1 MRLDLLAAL
10 SGAMIAVQARV
21 NGELSHQLN
30 NGLQAAFVSFGS
42 GLLIILLITPFSSQI
57 KEGIVNLR
65 AAVKN
70 KEIARWKLLAGALG
84 GSFVAIQTQIVPL
97 IGVAIYSVASI
108 AGQTAMSLIVDRI
121 GLTGGGKKLI
131 SPRRV
136 LAAVLTVIAVL
147 VSVWDRIDANN
158 LSMFA
163 VTAGGIAGAIVGVQ
177 RALNG
182 QINEYS
188 HQSFTTSLLNF
199 ITGTSFLM
207 ILIAIGLV
215 IGRNELSPLP
225 SNPWWI
231 YTGGVIGVIY
241 IAFTSTIV
249 QHLGVL
255 TFTLFSVGGQLVGSL
270 VIDLVSPTKGVSVS
284 AYLVTGIFMTY
295 AGVIGVIY
303 IAFISTI
310 VQHLGVLT
318 FTLFSVG
325 GQLISSLIID
335 FVSPTNGVRVS
346 YYLITGIA
354 MTYLGVIAGGV
365 GSSRVKK
372 PQKQ

>member
-10 SGAMIAVQARV
+10 SGAMIALQARA
-21 NGELSHQLN
+21 NGELSHRLN
-30 NGLQAAFVSFGS
+30 NGLQAALVSFSS
-42 GLLIILLITPFSSQI
+42 GLLIIFVISLFNSKI
-57 KEGIVNLR
+57 KDGIKNLR
-65 AAVKN
+65 TAVAN
-70 KEIARWKLLAGALG
+70 KEIARWKLFAGALG

-108 AGQTAMSLIVDRI
+108 AGQTAMSLVVDRI

-136 LAAVLTVIAVL
+136 LAAVLTVLAVL

-199 ITGTSFLM
+199 ATGTSFLI
-207 ILIAIGLV
+207 ILSTAGL
-215 IGRNELSPLP
+215 ILGKNELSPLP
-225 SNPWWI
+225 SGPWWI

-284 AYLVTGIFMTY
+284 AYLVTGIVMTY
-295 AGVIGVIY
+295 A
-303 IAFISTI
+303 
-310 VQHLGVLT
+310 
-318 FTLFSVG
+318 
-325 GQLISSLIID
+325 
-335 FVSPTNGVRVS
+335 
-346 YYLITGIA
+346 
-354 MTYLGVIAGGV
+354 GVIAGGV
-365 GSSRVKK
+365 GSLRVKK
-372 PQKQ
+372 PQRQ

>member
-10 SGAMIAVQARV
+10 SGLMIALQART
-21 NGELSHQLN
+21 NGELSHRIN
-30 NGLQAAFVSFGS
+30 NGLEAALVSFGS
-42 GLLIILLITPFSSQI
+42 GLIIITIISFFNPAI
-57 KEGIVNLR
+57 KEGIKNLR
-65 AAVKN
+65 TAVAN

-84 GSFVAIQTQIVPL
+84 GSFVAIQTNIVPL

-108 AGQTAMSLIVDRI
+108 AGQTAMSLVVDRI

-131 SPRRV
+131 SGRRV
-136 LAAVLTVIAVL
+136 AAAVLTVLAVF
-147 VSVWDRIDANN
+147 VSVFDRIDAKN
-158 LSMFA
+158 LSLFA
-163 VTAGGIAGAIVGVQ
+163 VALGCIAGAVVGVQ

-199 ITGTSFLM
+199 ITGTSLLV
-207 ILIAIGLV
+207 ILILGGVLIGKIELV
-215 IGRNELSPLP
+215 PLP
-225 SNPWWI
+225 IGPWWI

-270 VIDLVSPTKGVSVS
+270 VIDLVSPTNGVNVS
-284 AYLVTGIFMTY
+284 AYLVTGI
-295 AGVIGVIY
+295 V
-303 IAFISTI
+303 
-310 VQHLGVLT
+310 
-318 FTLFSVG
+318 
-325 GQLISSLIID
+325 
-335 FVSPTNGVRVS
+335 
-346 YYLITGIA
+346 

-365 GSSRVKK
+365 SSSRVQK
-372 PQKQ
+372 PKRQL

>member
-1 MRLDLLAAL
+1 VRLDLLAAL
-10 SGAMIAVQARV
+10 SGAMIALQARA
-21 NGELSHQLN
+21 NGELSHRLD
-30 NGLQAAFVSFGS
+30 NGLQAALVSFSS
-42 GLLIILLITPFSSQI
+42 GLLIILLITPFSPHI
-57 KEGIVNLR
+57 KEGIRNLR
-65 AAVKN
+65 GAISR

-108 AGQTAMSLIVDRI
+108 AGQTAMSLVVDRI

-136 LAAVLTVIAVL
+136 LAAALTVLAVL

-158 LSMFA
+158 LSMIA
-163 VTAGGIAGAIVGVQ
+163 VTAGCVAGAVVGVQ

-182 QINEYS
+182 QINEHS

-199 ITGTSFLM
+199 ITGTTFLV
-207 ILIAIGLV
+207 ILILV
-215 IGRNELSPLP
+215 GVALGKNELSPLP
-225 SNPWWI
+225 AGPWWI

-255 TFTLFSVGGQLVGSL
+255 TFTLFSVGGQLAGSL
-270 VIDLVSPTKGVSVS
+270 IIDLVSPTDGVSVS
-284 AYLVTGIFMTY
+284 AYLVTG
-295 AGVIGVIY
+295 
-303 IAFISTI
+303 
-310 VQHLGVLT
+310 L
-318 FTLFSVG
+318 
-325 GQLISSLIID
+325 
-335 FVSPTNGVRVS
+335 
-346 YYLITGIA
+346 A
-354 MTYLGVIAGGV
+354 MTYIGVIAGGV
-365 GSSRVKK
+365 GNLRVKK

>member
-10 SGAMIAVQARV
+10 SGLMIALQARA
-21 NGELSHQLN
+21 NGELSHRLN
-30 NGLQAAFVSFGS
+30 NGLEAALVSFGS
-42 GLLIILLITPFSSQI
+42 GLIIIAAIAAFNPSI
-57 KEGIVNLR
+57 KEGIKNLR
-65 AAVKN
+65 AAVAN

-84 GSFVAIQTQIVPL
+84 GSFVAIQTHIVPL

-108 AGQTAMSLIVDRI
+108 AGQTAMSLVVDRI

-131 SPRRV
+131 SGRRV
-136 LAAVLTVIAVL
+136 AAAVLTVLAVF
-147 VSVWDRIDANN
+147 VSVFDRIDAKN
-158 LSMFA
+158 LSLFA
-163 VTAGGIAGAIVGVQ
+163 VALGCIAGAVVGVQ

-199 ITGTSFLM
+199 ITGTSLLV
-207 ILIAIGLV
+207 ILILGGVLIGKIELV
-215 IGRNELSPLP
+215 PLP
-225 SNPWWI
+225 IGPWWI

-270 VIDLVSPTKGVSVS
+270 VIDLVSPTNGVNVS
-284 AYLVTGIFMTY
+284 AYLVTGI
-295 AGVIGVIY
+295 V
-303 IAFISTI
+303 
-310 VQHLGVLT
+310 
-318 FTLFSVG
+318 
-325 GQLISSLIID
+325 
-335 FVSPTNGVRVS
+335 
-346 YYLITGIA
+346 

-365 GSSRVKK
+365 SSSRVQK
-372 PQKQ
+372 PKRQQ

>member
-10 SGAMIAVQARV
+10 SGALIALQARA
-21 NGELSHQLN
+21 NGELSHRLD
-30 NGLQAAFVSFGS
+30 NGLQAALVSFSS
-42 GLLIILLITPFSSQI
+42 GLLIILLITPFSSHI
-57 KEGIVNLR
+57 KEGIRNLR
-65 AAVKN
+65 AAISR
-70 KEIARWKLLAGALG
+70 KEIARWKLFAGALG

-136 LAAVLTVIAVL
+136 IAAVLTVLAVL

-158 LSMFA
+158 LSMIA
-163 VTAGGIAGAIVGVQ
+163 VAAGCIAGAVVGVQ

-182 QINEYS
+182 QINEHS

-199 ITGTSFLM
+199 ITGTTFLV
-207 ILIAIGLV
+207 ILILIGVV
-215 IGRNELSPLP
+215 IGKNDLSPLP
-225 SNPWWI
+225 AGPWWI

-255 TFTLFSVGGQLVGSL
+255 TFTLFSVGGQLAASL
-270 VIDLVSPTKGVSVS
+270 VIDLVSPTDGVSVS
-284 AYLVTGIFMTY
+284 AYLVTG
-295 AGVIGVIY
+295 
-303 IAFISTI
+303 
-310 VQHLGVLT
+310 L
-318 FTLFSVG
+318 
-325 GQLISSLIID
+325 
-335 FVSPTNGVRVS
+335 
-346 YYLITGIA
+346 A
-354 MTYLGVIAGGV
+354 MTYIGVIAGGV
-365 GSSRVKK
+365 SSLRVKK
-372 PQKQ
+372 PQKL

>member
-10 SGAMIAVQARV
+10 SGAMIALQARA
-21 NGELSHQLN
+21 NGELSLRLN
-30 NGLQAAFVSFGS
+30 NGLQAALVSFSS
-42 GLLIILLITPFSSQI
+42 GLLIIFVITLFNSQI
-57 KEGIVNLR
+57 KDGIKNLR
-65 AAVKN
+65 IAVAN
-70 KEIARWKLLAGALG
+70 KEIAGWKLFAGALG

-136 LAAVLTVIAVL
+136 LAAVLTVLAVL

-182 QINEYS
+182 QINEHS

-199 ITGTSFLM
+199 ATGTTFLL
-207 ILIAIGLV
+207 ILISAGL
-215 IGRNELSPLP
+215 ILGRNELSPLP
-225 SNPWWI
+225 SGPWWI

-270 VIDLVSPTKGVSVS
+270 IIDLVSPTKGVSVS
-284 AYLVTGIFMTY
+284 AYLVTGIVMTY
-295 AGVIGVIY
+295 A
-303 IAFISTI
+303 
-310 VQHLGVLT
+310 
-318 FTLFSVG
+318 
-325 GQLISSLIID
+325 
-335 FVSPTNGVRVS
+335 
-346 YYLITGIA
+346 
-354 MTYLGVIAGGV
+354 GVIAGGV
-365 GSSRVKK
+365 GSSRVRK
-372 PQKQ
+372 PQRL

>member
-1 MRLDLLAAL
+1 MRLDFLAAL
-10 SGAMIAVQARV
+10 SGVMIALQARA
-21 NGELSHQLN
+21 NGELSHRLN
-30 NGLQAAFVSFGS
+30 NGLEAALVSFGS
-42 GLLIILLITPFSSQI
+42 GLVIISVIALFNPAI
-57 KEGIVNLR
+57 KEGIRNLR
-65 AAVKN
+65 SAVAK

-84 GSFVAIQTQIVPL
+84 GSFVAIQTNIVPL

-108 AGQTAMSLIVDRI
+108 AGQTAISLIVDRI

-136 LAAVLTVIAVL
+136 AAAVLTVLAVF
-147 VSVWDRIDANN
+147 VSVFDRIDAKN
-158 LSMFA
+158 LSMVA
-163 VTAGGIAGAIVGVQ
+163 VILGCIAGAVVGVQ

-199 ITGTSFLM
+199 ITGTAFLGV
-207 ILIAIGLV
+207 LIIGGIVVGQIELV
-215 IGRNELSPLP
+215 ALP
-225 SNPWWI
+225 AGPWWI

-270 VIDLVSPTKGVSVS
+270 IIDLVSPTDGVHVS
-284 AYLVTGIFMTY
+284 AYLVSGI
-295 AGVIGVIY
+295 V
-303 IAFISTI
+303 
-310 VQHLGVLT
+310 
-318 FTLFSVG
+318 
-325 GQLISSLIID
+325 
-335 FVSPTNGVRVS
+335 
-346 YYLITGIA
+346 

-365 GSSRVKK
+365 SSSRVKK
-372 PQKQ
+372 PVRHR

>member
-10 SGAMIAVQARV
+10 SGAMIAVQARA
-21 NGELSHQLN
+21 NGELSHRLD
-30 NGLQAAFVSFGS
+30 NGLQAALVSFGS
-42 GLLIILLITPFSSQI
+42 GLLIILVVTLFNAKI
-57 KEGIVNLR
+57 KEGIKNLR
-65 AAVKN
+65 QSVAT
-70 KEIARWKLLAGALG
+70 KEIARWKLFAGALG

-136 LAAVLTVIAVL
+136 LAAFLTVLAVL

-158 LSMFA
+158 LSMLA
-163 VTAGGIAGAIVGVQ
+163 VTAGGIAGTIVGIQ

-188 HQSFTTSLLNF
+188 KQSFTTSLLNF
-199 ITGTSFLM
+199 MTGTAFLLVLIVTGL
-207 ILIAIGLV
+207 ILGK
-215 IGRNELSPLP
+215 NELSPLP
-225 SNPWWI
+225 SGPWWI

-270 VIDLVSPTKGVSVS
+270 IIDLVSPTEGVSVS
-284 AYLVTGIFMTY
+284 AYLITGIVMTY
-295 AGVIGVIY
+295 AGVV
-303 IAFISTI
+303 
-310 VQHLGVLT
+310 
-318 FTLFSVG
+318 
-325 GQLISSLIID
+325 
-335 FVSPTNGVRVS
+335 
-346 YYLITGIA
+346 
-354 MTYLGVIAGGV
+354 AGGV
-365 GSSRVKK
+365 SNQRVRK
-372 PQKQ
+372 

>member
-10 SGAMIAVQARV
+10 SGLMIALQARA
-21 NGELSHQLN
+21 NGELSHRLN
-30 NGLQAAFVSFGS
+30 NGLEAALVSFGS
-42 GLLIILLITPFSSQI
+42 GLIIIAAIAAFNPSI
-57 KEGIVNLR
+57 KEGIKNLR
-65 AAVKN
+65 AAVAN

-84 GSFVAIQTQIVPL
+84 GSFVAIQTHIVPL

-108 AGQTAMSLIVDRI
+108 AGQTAMSLVVDRI

-131 SPRRV
+131 SGRRV
-136 LAAVLTVIAVL
+136 AAAVLTVLAVF
-147 VSVWDRIDANN
+147 VSVFDRIDAKN
-158 LSMFA
+158 LSLFA
-163 VTAGGIAGAIVGVQ
+163 VALGCIAGAVVGVQ

-199 ITGTSFLM
+199 ITGTSLLV
-207 ILIAIGLV
+207 ILILGGVLIGKIELV
-215 IGRNELSPLP
+215 PLLMG
-225 SNPWWI
+225 PWWI

-270 VIDLVSPTKGVSVS
+270 VIDLVSPTNGVNVS
-284 AYLVTGIFMTY
+284 AYLVTGI
-295 AGVIGVIY
+295 V
-303 IAFISTI
+303 
-310 VQHLGVLT
+310 
-318 FTLFSVG
+318 
-325 GQLISSLIID
+325 
-335 FVSPTNGVRVS
+335 
-346 YYLITGIA
+346 

-365 GSSRVKK
+365 SSSRVQK
-372 PQKQ
+372 PKRQ

>member
-1 MRLDLLAAL
+1 MRLDFLAAL
-10 SGAMIAVQARV
+10 SGVMIAMQARV
-21 NGELSHQLN
+21 NGELSHRLD
-30 NGLQAAFVSFGS
+30 NGLQAALVSFGS
-42 GLLIILLITPFSSQI
+42 GLLIIAIITPFSAQI
-57 KEGIVNLR
+57 KEGITNLR
-65 AAVKN
+65 GAIAR
-70 KEIARWKLLAGALG
+70 KEIARWKLFAGALG

-108 AGQTAMSLIVDRI
+108 AGQTAMSLVVDRI

-131 SPRRV
+131 SVRRV
-136 LAAVLTVIAVL
+136 LAAFLTVLAVL

-163 VTAGGIAGAIVGVQ
+163 VTSAGIAGAIVGVQ

-199 ITGTSFLM
+199 IMGTSFLF
-207 ILIAIGLV
+207 ILILV
-215 IGRNELSPLP
+215 GIVFGKSHLTPLP
-225 SNPWWI
+225 TETWWI

-270 VIDLVSPTKGVSVS
+270 IIDLVSPTDGVSVS
-284 AYLVTGIFMTY
+284 AYLVTGIAMTY
-295 AGVIGVIY
+295 AGVI
-303 IAFISTI
+303 
-310 VQHLGVLT
+310 
-318 FTLFSVG
+318 
-325 GQLISSLIID
+325 
-335 FVSPTNGVRVS
+335 
-346 YYLITGIA
+346 
-354 MTYLGVIAGGV
+354 AGGV
-365 GSSRVKK
+365 SSSRVKK
-372 PQKQ
+372 PQKL

>member
-1 MRLDLLAAL
+1 MRLDFLAAL
-10 SGAMIAVQARV
+10 SGAMIALQARA
-21 NGELSHQLN
+21 NGELSHRLN
-30 NGLQAAFVSFGS
+30 NGLQAALVSFSS
-42 GLLIILLITPFSSQI
+42 GLLIIFVITLFNSKI
-57 KEGIVNLR
+57 KEGVRNLR
-65 AAVKN
+65 SSVAN
-70 KEIARWKLLAGALG
+70 KEIAQWKLFAGALG

-158 LSMFA
+158 LSMIA
-163 VTAGGIAGAIVGVQ
+163 VTAGVIAGAIVGVQ

-199 ITGTSFLM
+199 ATGTAFLSL
-207 ILIAIGLV
+207 LIVVGLIV
-215 IGRNELSPLP
+215 GRTELSPLP
-225 SNPWWI
+225 SGPWWI

-284 AYLVTGIFMTY
+284 AYLVTGIVMTY
-295 AGVIGVIY
+295 A
-303 IAFISTI
+303 
-310 VQHLGVLT
+310 
-318 FTLFSVG
+318 
-325 GQLISSLIID
+325 
-335 FVSPTNGVRVS
+335 
-346 YYLITGIA
+346 
-354 MTYLGVIAGGV
+354 GVIAGGV

-372 PQKQ
+372 PQRL